1 MQCNILFANPLILP
15 VRLTFILGEPWN
27 DNWAKRDNIEFK
39 ENAVDVEAAVQK
51 LYDDAFVDQSKDIKI
66 TARVVNFQ

>member
-1 MQCNILFANPLILP
+1 M
-15 VRLTFILGEPWN
+15 TFILGEPWN